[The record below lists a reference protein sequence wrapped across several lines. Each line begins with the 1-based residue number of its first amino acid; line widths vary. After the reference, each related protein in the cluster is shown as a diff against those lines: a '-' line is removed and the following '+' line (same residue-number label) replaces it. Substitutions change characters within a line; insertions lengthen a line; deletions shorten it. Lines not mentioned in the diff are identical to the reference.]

1 MGSTANELW
10 RYHGHITDISWTY
23 CGYIMEISWT
33 YYGNMMVYDGYIWL
47 YDGKHNAHMVILYIT
62 EILMVICL

>member
-1 MGSTANELW
+1 
-10 RYHGHITDISWTY
+10 
-23 CGYIMEISWT
+23 
-33 YYGNMMVYDGYIWL
+33 MMVYDGYIWL